1 MSVWLAGLAAFA
13 ITIALGAP
21 LAIEGVPGGIVDH
34 QAAGTATEVNRI
46 QGLWEAAG
54 LTQTARYA
62 MIADLVFIGIFGVGC
77 VLGGFYHRRAPALWL
92 ALIGYAALVSGL
104 LFLVTDYAETIAQ
117 FIQLSAGQG
126 DDSLAQIAVLCQP
139 IKVISWIVAFVS
151 ILVALILEYVVK
163 RAA

>member
-1 MSVWLAGLAAFA
+1 VSVWLAGLAAFA

-21 LAIEGVPGGIVDH
+21 LAIESVPGGIVDH

-62 MIADLVFIGIFGVGC
+62 MISDLFFIGIFGVGC
-77 VLGGFYHRRAPALWL
+77 VLGGLYHRRAPALWL

-139 IKVISWIVAFVS
+139 IKVISWIVALVS